1 MLLISLLLCS
11 LSALYP
17 CYRAWERLKRS
28 FSEPALALFMAM
40 ALYTL
45 FLLYGTVVRLL
56 GGSAIDAVYS
66 SMVAKSGIGFDL
78 FILLLTG
85 VTAALIPVNLLM
97 GRIIRRYR
105 RAGIIILGGV
115 ILLLAILSIPV
126 SMMIGD
132 LGQLAPEMDSF
143 SSSLVGCFFLECCG
157 VMAYFAWLLGLTYQE
172 FCVIGNIYMQGAIC
186 LLAALAPLLLCIRT
200 KQAPW
205 KWLLSGGNALLHLVI
220 ISLFFGHYW
229 MPLESAFD
237 LCVQDLNHIGAL
249 FGSSYVMVNI
259 IIFVIL
265 FVVDLALNALL
276 YLLLAG
282 KLSATQAGE
291 KSSQQDHR
299 TSSQDNC

>member
-1 MLLISLLLCS
+1 MLVISLCLCS

-40 ALYTL
+40 ALYAL
-45 FLLYGTVVRLL
+45 FLLYGTVVRVF
-56 GGSAIDAVYS
+56 GGSTVDVAYS
-66 SMVAKSGIGFDL
+66 GMVAKTGIGFDL

-85 VTAALIPVNLLM
+85 GTVALIPVNLLM

-105 RAGIIILGGV
+105 RAGIIILGGI

-132 LGQLAPEMDSF
+132 LGQIAPEMASF
-143 SSSLVGCFFLECCG
+143 GSSLVGCFFLECCG

-186 LLAALAPLLLCIRT
+186 LLTALAPLLLCIRT

-229 MPLESAFD
+229 MPLERAFD
-237 LCVQDLNHIGAL
+237 LCVQDLNKIGAL

-259 IIFVIL
+259 ITFVIL

-282 KLSATQAGE
+282 KLTTRQTNKISL
-291 KSSQQDHR
+291 
-299 TSSQDNC
+299 

>member
-1 MLLISLLLCS
+1 
-11 LSALYP
+11 
-17 CYRAWERLKRS
+17 
-28 FSEPALALFMAM
+28 MAM
-40 ALYTL
+40 VLYTL

-56 GGSAIDAVYS
+56 GGSAINAVYS

-105 RAGIIILGGV
+105 RAGIIILGGI

-132 LGQLAPEMDSF
+132 LGQLAPEMASF
-143 SSSLVGCFFLECCG
+143 GSSLVGCFFLECCG

-186 LLAALAPLLLCIRT
+186 LLATLAPLLLCIRT

-220 ISLFFGHYW
+220 ISCFFGHYW

-282 KLSATQAGE
+282 KLTATQAGE

>member
-1 MLLISLLLCS
+1 MLLISLFLCS

-17 CYRAWERLKRS
+17 CYRAWERMKRS

-40 ALYTL
+40 VLYAL
-45 FLLYGTVVRLL
+45 FLLYGTVLRLF
-56 GGSAIDAVYS
+56 GGSTVDAAYS
-66 SMVAKSGIGFDL
+66 GMVAKTGIGFDL

-85 VTAALIPVNLLM
+85 VTVALIPVNLLM

-105 RAGIIILGGV
+105 RSGVIIVGGI

-132 LGQLAPEMDSF
+132 LGQIAPEMASF
-143 SSSLVGCFFLECCG
+143 GSSLVGCFFLECCG

-229 MPLESAFD
+229 MPLERAFD
-237 LCVQDLNHIGAL
+237 LCVQDLNRLGAL

-282 KLSATQAGE
+282 KLTTRQ
-291 KSSQQDHR
+291 
-299 TSSQDNC
+299 TSKTSL

>member
-1 MLLISLLLCS
+1 MLLISLCLCS

-17 CYRAWERLKRS
+17 CYRAWERMKRS

-40 ALYTL
+40 VLYAL
-45 FLLYGTVVRLL
+45 FLLYGTVLRVF
-56 GGSAIDAVYS
+56 GGSAVDAAYS
-66 SMVAKSGIGFDL
+66 GMVAKTGIGFDL

-85 VTAALIPVNLLM
+85 VTVALIPVNLLM

-105 RAGIIILGGV
+105 RSGVIILGGI

-132 LGQLAPEMDSF
+132 LGQIAPEMASF
-143 SSSLVGCFFLECCG
+143 GSSLVGCFFLECCG

-205 KWLLSGGNALLHLVI
+205 KWLLSGGNALLHFVV
-220 ISLFFGHYW
+220 ISLFFSHYW
-229 MPLESAFD
+229 MPLERAFD
-237 LCVQDLNHIGAL
+237 LCVQDLNRIGAL

-282 KLSATQAGE
+282 KHTTRQTG
-291 KSSQQDHR
+291 K
-299 TSSQDNC
+299 TSL

>member
-1 MLLISLLLCS
+1 MLLIFLCLCS

-17 CYRAWERLKRS
+17 CYRAWERMRRS

-40 ALYTL
+40 ALYAL
-45 FLLYGTVVRLL
+45 FLLYGTVLRVF
-56 GGSAIDAVYS
+56 GGSTVDAAYS
-66 SMVAKSGIGFDL
+66 GMVAKTGIGFDL

-85 VTAALIPVNLLM
+85 VTVALIPVNLLM

-105 RAGIIILGGV
+105 RSGVIILGGI

-132 LGQLAPEMDSF
+132 LGQIAPEMASF
-143 SSSLVGCFFLECCG
+143 GSSLVGCFFLECCG

-186 LLAALAPLLLCIRT
+186 LLAALAPLLFCIRT

-205 KWLLSGGNALLHLVI
+205 KWLLSEGNALLHLVI

-229 MPLESAFD
+229 MPLERAFD
-237 LCVQDLNHIGAL
+237 LCVQDLNRIGAL

-282 KLSATQAGE
+282 KLTTRQ
-291 KSSQQDHR
+291 
-299 TSSQDNC
+299 TSKTSL

>member
-17 CYRAWERLKRS
+17 CYRAWERLKHS

-40 ALYTL
+40 ALYAL
-45 FLLYGTVVRLL
+45 FLLYGTVLRVF
-56 GGSAIDAVYS
+56 GGSTVNATYS
-66 SMVAKSGIGFDL
+66 DMVAKTGIGFDL

-85 VTAALIPVNLLM
+85 VTAGLIPVNLLM

-105 RAGIIILGGV
+105 RAGIIIVGGI

-143 SSSLVGCFFLECCG
+143 GSSLVGCFFLECCG

-249 FGSSYVMVNI
+249 FDSSYVMVNI

-282 KLSATQAGE
+282 KLTATQAGE

>member
-1 MLLISLLLCS
+1 MLLISLCLCS

-28 FSEPALALFMAM
+28 FGEPALTLFMAM
-40 ALYTL
+40 ALYAL
-45 FLLYGTVVRLL
+45 FLLYGTVLRVF
-56 GGSAIDAVYS
+56 GGSAVDAAYS
-66 SMVAKSGIGFDL
+66 GMVAKTGIGFDL

-85 VTAALIPVNLLM
+85 VTVALIPVNLLM
-97 GRIIRRYR
+97 GWIIRRYR
-105 RAGIIILGGV
+105 RSGVIILGGI

-132 LGQLAPEMDSF
+132 LGQIAPEMASF
-143 SSSLVGCFFLECCG
+143 GSSLVGCFFLECCG

-172 FCVIGNIYMQGAIC
+172 FCVIGNIYLQGAIC

-205 KWLLSGGNALLHLVI
+205 KWLLSGGNALLHLVV
-220 ISLFFGHYW
+220 ISLFFSHYW
-229 MPLESAFD
+229 MPLERAFD
-237 LCVQDLNHIGAL
+237 LCVQDLNRIGAL

-282 KLSATQAGE
+282 KLTTRQ
-291 KSSQQDHR
+291 
-299 TSSQDNC
+299 TSKTSL

>member
-1 MLLISLLLCS
+1 MLLISLFLCS

-40 ALYTL
+40 ALYAL
-45 FLLYGTVVRLL
+45 FLLYGTVLRVF
-56 GGSAIDAVYS
+56 GGSAVDAAYS
-66 SMVAKSGIGFDL
+66 GMVAKTGIGFNL

-85 VTAALIPVNLLM
+85 VTAALIPVNLLI

-105 RAGIIILGGV
+105 HSGVIILGGI

-132 LGQLAPEMDSF
+132 LGQIAPEMASF
-143 SSSLVGCFFLECCG
+143 GSSLVGCFFLECCG

-220 ISLFFGHYW
+220 ILLFFGHYW
-229 MPLESAFD
+229 MPLERAFD
-237 LCVQDLNHIGAL
+237 LCVQDLNRIGAL

-282 KLSATQAGE
+282 KLTTRQ
-291 KSSQQDHR
+291 
-299 TSSQDNC
+299 TSKISL

>member
-1 MLLISLLLCS
+1 MLLISLFLCS

-17 CYRAWERLKRS
+17 CYRAWERLKHS

-40 ALYTL
+40 ALYAL
-45 FLLYGTVVRLL
+45 FLLYGSVLRVF
-56 GGSAIDAVYS
+56 GGSTVDAAYS
-66 SMVAKSGIGFDL
+66 GMVAKTGIGFDL

-85 VTAALIPVNLLM
+85 VTVALIPVNLLM

-105 RAGIIILGGV
+105 RSGVIILGGI

-132 LGQLAPEMDSF
+132 LGQIAPEMASF
-143 SSSLVGCFFLECCG
+143 GSSLVGCFFLECCG

-205 KWLLSGGNALLHLVI
+205 KWLISGGNALLHLVI

-229 MPLESAFD
+229 MPLVRAFD
-237 LCVQDLNHIGAL
+237 LCVQDLNRLGAL

-282 KLSATQAGE
+282 KLTTRQ
-291 KSSQQDHR
+291 
-299 TSSQDNC
+299 TSKTSL

>member
-1 MLLISLLLCS
+1 MLLISLCLCS

-40 ALYTL
+40 VLYTL

-105 RAGIIILGGV
+105 RAGIIILGCI

-132 LGQLAPEMDSF
+132 LGQLAPEMASF
-143 SSSLVGCFFLECCG
+143 GSSLVGCFFLECCG

-220 ISLFFGHYW
+220 ISCFFGHYW

-282 KLSATQAGE
+282 KFTATQAGE

>member
-1 MLLISLLLCS
+1 MLLISLCLCS

-17 CYRAWERLKRS
+17 CYRAWERMKRS

-40 ALYTL
+40 VLYAL
-45 FLLYGTVVRLL
+45 FLLYGTVLRVF
-56 GGSAIDAVYS
+56 GGSAVDAAYS
-66 SMVAKSGIGFDL
+66 GMVAKTGIGFDL

-85 VTAALIPVNLLM
+85 VTVALIPVNLLM

-105 RAGIIILGGV
+105 RSGVIILGGI

-132 LGQLAPEMDSF
+132 LGQIAPEMASF
-143 SSSLVGCFFLECCG
+143 GSSLVGCFFLECCG

-205 KWLLSGGNALLHLVI
+205 KWLLSGGNALLHFVV
-220 ISLFFGHYW
+220 ISLFFSHYW
-229 MPLESAFD
+229 MPLERAFD
-237 LCVQDLNHIGAL
+237 LCVQDLNRIGAL

-282 KLSATQAGE
+282 KLTTRQTG
-291 KSSQQDHR
+291 K
-299 TSSQDNC
+299 TSL

>member
-1 MLLISLLLCS
+1 MLVISLCLCS

-17 CYRAWERLKRS
+17 CYRAWERMKRS

-40 ALYTL
+40 ALYAL
-45 FLLYGTVVRLL
+45 FLLYGTVLRVF
-56 GGSAIDAVYS
+56 GGSTVDAAYS
-66 SMVAKSGIGFDL
+66 GMVAKTGIGFDL

-85 VTAALIPVNLLM
+85 VTVALIPVNLLM

-105 RAGIIILGGV
+105 RSGVIILGGI

-132 LGQLAPEMDSF
+132 LGQIAPEMASF
-143 SSSLVGCFFLECCG
+143 GSSLVGCFFLECCG

-229 MPLESAFD
+229 MPLERAFD
-237 LCVQDLNHIGAL
+237 LCVQDLNRLGAL

-282 KLSATQAGE
+282 KLTTRQ
-291 KSSQQDHR
+291 
-299 TSSQDNC
+299 TSKISL

>member
-1 MLLISLLLCS
+1 MLLISLFLCS

-17 CYRAWERLKRS
+17 CYRAWERLKHS

-40 ALYTL
+40 ALYAL
-45 FLLYGTVVRLL
+45 FLLYGSVLRVF
-56 GGSAIDAVYS
+56 GGSTVDAAYS
-66 SMVAKSGIGFDL
+66 GMVAKTGIGFDL

-85 VTAALIPVNLLM
+85 VTVALIPVNLLM

-105 RAGIIILGGV
+105 RSGVIILGGI

-132 LGQLAPEMDSF
+132 LGQIAPEMASF
-143 SSSLVGCFFLECCG
+143 GSSLVGCFFLECCG

-205 KWLLSGGNALLHLVI
+205 KWLLSEGNALLHLVI

-229 MPLESAFD
+229 MPLERAFD
-237 LCVQDLNHIGAL
+237 LCVQDLNRLGAI

-282 KLSATQAGE
+282 KLTTRQ
-291 KSSQQDHR
+291 
-299 TSSQDNC
+299 TSKTSL

>member
-1 MLLISLLLCS
+1 MLLISLFLCS

-40 ALYTL
+40 ALYAL
-45 FLLYGTVVRLL
+45 FLLYGTVLRVF
-56 GGSAIDAVYS
+56 GGSTVDAAYS
-66 SMVAKSGIGFDL
+66 GMVAKTGIGFDL

-85 VTAALIPVNLLM
+85 VTVALIPVNLLM

-105 RAGIIILGGV
+105 RSGVIILGGI

-132 LGQLAPEMDSF
+132 LGQIAPEMASF
-143 SSSLVGCFFLECCG
+143 GSSLVGCFFLECCG
-157 VMAYFAWLLGLTYQE
+157 VMAYIAWLLGLTYQE
-172 FCVIGNIYMQGAIC
+172 FCVIGNIYLQGAIC

-229 MPLESAFD
+229 MPLERAFD
-237 LCVQDLNHIGAL
+237 LCVQDLNRLGAL

-282 KLSATQAGE
+282 KLTTRQ
-291 KSSQQDHR
+291 
-299 TSSQDNC
+299 TSKISL

>member
-1 MLLISLLLCS
+1 M
-11 LSALYP
+11 
-17 CYRAWERLKRS
+17 KRS

-40 ALYTL
+40 VLYAL
-45 FLLYGTVVRLL
+45 FLLYGTVLRVF
-56 GGSAIDAVYS
+56 GGSTVDAAYS
-66 SMVAKSGIGFDL
+66 GMVAKTGIGFDL

-85 VTAALIPVNLLM
+85 VTVALIPVNLLM

-105 RAGIIILGGV
+105 RSGVIILGGI

-132 LGQLAPEMDSF
+132 LGQIAPEMASF
-143 SSSLVGCFFLECCG
+143 GSSLVGCFFLECCG

-205 KWLLSGGNALLHLVI
+205 KWLISGGNALLHLVI

-229 MPLESAFD
+229 MPLERAFD
-237 LCVQDLNHIGAL
+237 LCVQDLNRLGAL

-282 KLSATQAGE
+282 KLTTRQ
-291 KSSQQDHR
+291 
-299 TSSQDNC
+299 TSKISL

>member
-1 MLLISLLLCS
+1 M
-11 LSALYP
+11 
-17 CYRAWERLKRS
+17 KRS
-28 FSEPALALFMAM
+28 FSEPDLALFMAM
-40 ALYTL
+40 ALYAL
-45 FLLYGTVVRLL
+45 FLLYGTVLRVF
-56 GGSAIDAVYS
+56 GGSTVDAAYS
-66 SMVAKSGIGFDL
+66 GMVAKTGIGFDL

-85 VTAALIPVNLLM
+85 VTVALIPVNLLM

-105 RAGIIILGGV
+105 RSGVIIVGGI

-132 LGQLAPEMDSF
+132 LGQIAPEMASF
-143 SSSLVGCFFLECCG
+143 GSSLVGCFFLECCG

-205 KWLLSGGNALLHLVI
+205 EWLLSGGNALLHLVI

-229 MPLESAFD
+229 MPLERAFD
-237 LCVQDLNHIGAL
+237 LCVQDLNRLGAL

-276 YLLLAG
+276 YILLAG
-282 KLSATQAGE
+282 KLTTRQ
-291 KSSQQDHR
+291 
-299 TSSQDNC
+299 TSKTSL

>member
-1 MLLISLLLCS
+1 M
-11 LSALYP
+11 
-17 CYRAWERLKRS
+17 KRS

-40 ALYTL
+40 VLYAL
-45 FLLYGTVVRLL
+45 FLLYGTVLRVF
-56 GGSAIDAVYS
+56 GGSAVDAAYS
-66 SMVAKSGIGFDL
+66 GMVAKTGIGFDL

-85 VTAALIPVNLLM
+85 VTVALIPVNLLM

-105 RAGIIILGGV
+105 RSGVIILGGI

-132 LGQLAPEMDSF
+132 LGQIAPEMASF
-143 SSSLVGCFFLECCG
+143 GSSLVGCFFLECCG

-205 KWLLSGGNALLHLVI
+205 KWLLSGGNALLHFVV
-220 ISLFFGHYW
+220 ISLFFSHYW
-229 MPLESAFD
+229 MPLERAFD
-237 LCVQDLNHIGAL
+237 LCVQDLNRIGAL

-282 KLSATQAGE
+282 KLTTRQTG
-291 KSSQQDHR
+291 K
-299 TSSQDNC
+299 TSL

>member
-1 MLLISLLLCS
+1 MLLISLFLCS

-17 CYRAWERLKRS
+17 CYRAWERTRRS
-28 FSEPALALFMAM
+28 FSEPALALFIAM
-40 ALYTL
+40 ALYAL
-45 FLLYGTVVRLL
+45 FLLYGTVVRVF
-56 GGSAIDAVYS
+56 GGSTVDAAYS
-66 SMVAKSGIGFDL
+66 GMVAKTGIGFNL

-85 VTAALIPVNLLM
+85 VTVALIPVNLLM

-105 RAGIIILGGV
+105 RSGVIILGGI

-126 SMMIGD
+126 SMIIGD
-132 LGQLAPEMDSF
+132 LGQLAPEMASF
-143 SSSLVGCFFLECCG
+143 GSSLVGCFFLECCG

-186 LLAALAPLLLCIRT
+186 LLAALAPLLLCLRT

-205 KWLLSGGNALLHLVI
+205 KWLLSGGNALLHLVV
-220 ISLFFGHYW
+220 ISLFFSHYW
-229 MPLESAFD
+229 MPLERAFD
-237 LCVQDLNHIGAL
+237 LCVQDLNKIGAL

-282 KLSATQAGE
+282 KLTTRQ
-291 KSSQQDHR
+291 
-299 TSSQDNC
+299 TSKTSL

>member
-1 MLLISLLLCS
+1 MLLISLCLCS

-17 CYRAWERLKRS
+17 CYRAWERMKRS

-40 ALYTL
+40 ALYAL
-45 FLLYGTVVRLL
+45 FFLYGTVLRVF
-56 GGSAIDAVYS
+56 GGSAVDAAYS
-66 SMVAKSGIGFDL
+66 GMVAKTGIGFDL

-85 VTAALIPVNLLM
+85 VTVALIPVNLLM
-97 GRIIRRYR
+97 GWIIRRYR
-105 RAGIIILGGV
+105 RSGVIILGGI

-132 LGQLAPEMDSF
+132 LGQIAPEMASF
-143 SSSLVGCFFLECCG
+143 GSSLVGCFFLECCG

-205 KWLLSGGNALLHLVI
+205 KWLLSGGNALLHFVV
-220 ISLFFGHYW
+220 ISLFFSHYW
-229 MPLESAFD
+229 MPLERAFD
-237 LCVQDLNHIGAL
+237 LCVQDLNRIGAL

-282 KLSATQAGE
+282 KLTTRQ
-291 KSSQQDHR
+291 
-299 TSSQDNC
+299 TSKISL

>member
-1 MLLISLLLCS
+1 MLLISLCLCS

-17 CYRAWERLKRS
+17 CYRAWERMKRS

-40 ALYTL
+40 ALYAL
-45 FLLYGTVVRLL
+45 FLLYGTVLRVF
-56 GGSAIDAVYS
+56 GGSTVDAAYS
-66 SMVAKSGIGFDL
+66 GMVAKTGIGFDL

-85 VTAALIPVNLLM
+85 VTVALIPVNLLM

-105 RAGIIILGGV
+105 RSGVIILGGI

-132 LGQLAPEMDSF
+132 LGQIAPEMASF
-143 SSSLVGCFFLECCG
+143 GSSLVGCFFLECCG

-220 ISLFFGHYW
+220 ISCFFGHYW

-282 KLSATQAGE
+282 KLTTRQTG
-291 KSSQQDHR
+291 K
-299 TSSQDNC
+299 TSL

>member
-1 MLLISLLLCS
+1 MLLISLCLCS

-17 CYRAWERLKRS
+17 CYRAWVRMKRS
-28 FSEPALALFMAM
+28 FSEPALALFMVM
-40 ALYTL
+40 VLYAL
-45 FLLYGTVVRLL
+45 FLLYGTVLRLF
-56 GGSAIDAVYS
+56 GGSTVDAAYS
-66 SMVAKSGIGFDL
+66 GMVAKTGIGFDL

-85 VTAALIPVNLLM
+85 VTVALIPVNLLM
-97 GRIIRRYR
+97 GRIIRRDR
-105 RAGIIILGGV
+105 RSVVIILGGI

-132 LGQLAPEMDSF
+132 LGQIAPEMASF
-143 SSSLVGCFFLECCG
+143 GSSLVGCFFLECCG

-172 FCVIGNIYMQGAIC
+172 FCVIGNIYLQGAIC

-205 KWLLSGGNALLHLVI
+205 KWLLSGGNALLHLVV

-229 MPLESAFD
+229 MPLERAFD
-237 LCVQDLNHIGAL
+237 LCVQDLNRIGTL

-282 KLSATQAGE
+282 KLTTRQ
-291 KSSQQDHR
+291 
-299 TSSQDNC
+299 TSKISL

>member
-1 MLLISLLLCS
+1 M
-11 LSALYP
+11 A
-17 CYRAWERLKRS
+17 S
-28 FSEPALALFMAM
+28 F
-40 ALYTL
+40 
-45 FLLYGTVVRLL
+45 G
-56 GGSAIDAVYS
+56 
-66 SMVAKSGIGFDL
+66 
-78 FILLLTG
+78 
-85 VTAALIPVNLLM
+85 
-97 GRIIRRYR
+97 
-105 RAGIIILGGV
+105 
-115 ILLLAILSIPV
+115 
-126 SMMIGD
+126 
-132 LGQLAPEMDSF
+132 
-143 SSSLVGCFFLECCG
+143 SSLVGCFFLECCG

-220 ISLFFGHYW
+220 ISCFFGHYW

-282 KLSATQAGE
+282 KLTATQAGE

>member
-1 MLLISLLLCS
+1 MLLISLFLCS

-40 ALYTL
+40 ALYAL
-45 FLLYGTVVRLL
+45 FLLYGTVLRVF
-56 GGSAIDAVYS
+56 GGSTVDAAYS
-66 SMVAKSGIGFDL
+66 GMVAKTGIGFDL

-85 VTAALIPVNLLM
+85 VTVALIPVNLLM

-105 RAGIIILGGV
+105 RSGVIILGGI

-132 LGQLAPEMDSF
+132 LGQIAPEMASF
-143 SSSLVGCFFLECCG
+143 GSSLVGCFFLECCG

-220 ISLFFGHYW
+220 ILLFFGHYW
-229 MPLESAFD
+229 MPLERAFD
-237 LCVQDLNHIGAL
+237 LCVQDLNRIGAL

-282 KLSATQAGE
+282 KLTTRQ
-291 KSSQQDHR
+291 
-299 TSSQDNC
+299 TSKISL

>member
-1 MLLISLLLCS
+1 
-11 LSALYP
+11 
-17 CYRAWERLKRS
+17 
-28 FSEPALALFMAM
+28 M
-40 ALYTL
+40 ALYAL
-45 FLLYGTVVRLL
+45 FLLYGTVLRVF
-56 GGSAIDAVYS
+56 GGSAVDAAYS
-66 SMVAKSGIGFDL
+66 GMVAKTGIGFDL

-97 GRIIRRYR
+97 GWIIRRYR
-105 RAGIIILGGV
+105 RSGVIILGGI
-115 ILLLAILSIPV
+115 ILLLAILSIPI

-132 LGQLAPEMDSF
+132 LGQIAPEMASF
-143 SSSLVGCFFLECCG
+143 GSSLVGCIFLECCG

-172 FCVIGNIYMQGAIC
+172 FCVIGNIYLQGAIC

-200 KQAPW
+200 KQVPW

-220 ISLFFGHYW
+220 ILLFFGHYW
-229 MPLESAFD
+229 MPLERAFD
-237 LCVQDLNHIGAL
+237 LCVQDLNRIGAL

-282 KLSATQAGE
+282 KLTTRQ
-291 KSSQQDHR
+291 
-299 TSSQDNC
+299 TSKTSL

>member
-1 MLLISLLLCS
+1 MLLISLCLCS

-17 CYRAWERLKRS
+17 CYRAWERLRRS

-40 ALYTL
+40 ALYAL
-45 FLLYGTVVRLL
+45 FLLYGTVLRVF
-56 GGSAIDAVYS
+56 GGSTVDAAYS
-66 SMVAKSGIGFDL
+66 GMVAKTGIGFDL

-85 VTAALIPVNLLM
+85 VTVALIPVNLLM

-105 RAGIIILGGV
+105 RSGVIILGGI

-132 LGQLAPEMDSF
+132 LGQIAPEMASF
-143 SSSLVGCFFLECCG
+143 GSSLVGCFFLECCG

-186 LLAALAPLLLCIRT
+186 LLAALAPLLLCLRT

-229 MPLESAFD
+229 MPLERAFD
-237 LCVQDLNHIGAL
+237 LCVQDLNRLGAL

-282 KLSATQAGE
+282 KLTTRQ
-291 KSSQQDHR
+291 
-299 TSSQDNC
+299 TSKISL

>member
-1 MLLISLLLCS
+1 MLLISLCLCS

-17 CYRAWERLKRS
+17 CYRAWERLKCS

-85 VTAALIPVNLLM
+85 ITAALIPVNLLM

-105 RAGIIILGGV
+105 RAGIIILGGI
-115 ILLLAILSIPV
+115 ILLLAILSIPI

-132 LGQLAPEMDSF
+132 LGQLAPEMASF
-143 SSSLVGCFFLECCG
+143 GSSLVGCFFLECCG

-220 ISLFFGHYW
+220 ISCFFGHYW

-282 KLSATQAGE
+282 KLTATQAGE

>member
-1 MLLISLLLCS
+1 MLLISLCLCS

-17 CYRAWERLKRS
+17 CYRAWERMKRS
-28 FSEPALALFMAM
+28 FSEPALALFMVM
-40 ALYTL
+40 VLYAL
-45 FLLYGTVVRLL
+45 FLLYGTVLRVF
-56 GGSAIDAVYS
+56 GGSTVDAAYS
-66 SMVAKSGIGFDL
+66 GMVAKTGIGFDL
-78 FILLLTG
+78 FILLLSG

-105 RAGIIILGGV
+105 RSGVIILGGI

-132 LGQLAPEMDSF
+132 LGQIAPEMASF
-143 SSSLVGCFFLECCG
+143 GSSLVGCFFLECCG

-229 MPLESAFD
+229 MPLERAFD
-237 LCVQDLNHIGAL
+237 LCVQDLNRLGAL

-282 KLSATQAGE
+282 KLTTRQ
-291 KSSQQDHR
+291 
-299 TSSQDNC
+299 TSKISL